1 MEIEM
6 TKLHLYG
13 ANNFSGVDINGLKDS
28 VYQIA
33 KHRPM
38 RVLSEDDDMPDSR
51 NDQMR
56 NLNKVTAIN
65 QKLFDY
71 ADKVHDNNLIPLL
84 FAGDHSIAIGSVS
97 ASAKHHENLGLIWVD
112 AHADINNEKTSPSG
126 NIHGMPVSFL
136 LGKGDD
142 RLANIGN
149 FKPKIQAE
157 NIVYIGLR
165 SVDPGEKDILN
176 QLAIKAYYMEEVQAL
191 GIEKILEDSLD
202 YLAKSAAIHLSFDFD
217 VLDPTVFPAVSTP
230 VKNGLNEEQVYAI
243 FKQLASSKK
252 ICAIDLVEY
261 NQSRDQ
267 NQASLL
273 KAQTLIDFLF
283 DLF

>member
-1 MEIEM
+1 M